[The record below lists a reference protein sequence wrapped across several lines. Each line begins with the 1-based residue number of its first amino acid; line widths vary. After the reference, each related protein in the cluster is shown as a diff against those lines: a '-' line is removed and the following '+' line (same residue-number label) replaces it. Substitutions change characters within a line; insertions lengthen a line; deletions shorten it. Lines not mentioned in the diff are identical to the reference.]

1 MLSIFLPL
9 LSHSRELVVCPPTS
23 PPCSPI
29 PAKEFGWHGMRA
41 PHRVCSWLLAAK
53 IRGASK
59 LNIAS
64 RNAPTTQKWDM
75 PPGPWLVSEACP
87 A

>member
-1 MLSIFLPL
+1 MAWDARSQ
-9 LSHSRELVVCPPTS
+9 HPPTV
-23 PPCSPI
+23 
-29 PAKEFGWHGMRA
+29 FA
-41 PHRVCSWLLAAK
+41 PGCLLAK

>member
-1 MLSIFLPL
+1 MGWRGASIP
-9 LSHSRELVVCPPTS
+9 
-23 PPCSPI
+23 PPCLLL
-29 PAKEFGWHGMRA
+29 
-41 PHRVCSWLLAAK
+41 VCLLAK

-75 PPGPWLVSEACP
+75 ALGPWLVSEACP
-87 A
+87 LTDLASQARLNFFSI